1 MSDQELSRLLSELQQ
16 DAQKLNEASD
26 SINLIVTSIEQKIVE
41 SNVGLECWLDSDPI
55 YRSKWTYW
63 NDDNNVDHSARTE
76 TILGFAKLVQ
86 PEGWRLAVREREV
99 ETYGRPDQEETKSE
113 YKTPTPLWRASREL
127 RIRALEK
134 MPDIVELLRD
144 EAKRS
149 LEAIARAKK
158 LID

>member
-16 DAQKLNEASD
+16 NAQKLNEASD
-26 SINLIVTSIEQKIVE
+26 SINLVVTSIEQKIVE
-41 SNVGLECWLDSDPI
+41 SNVGLECWLDFDPI
-55 YRSKWTYW
+55 DRTKWTYW
-63 NDDNNVDHSARTE
+63 RDDSNTDHSSRTE

-99 ETYGRPDQEETKSE
+99 DTYGEETKSE

-134 MPDIVELLRD
+134 MPDIIELLRD

-158 LID
+158 LVE